1 MKPKAPAPPTMLAPA
16 YLEGKIEAGMY
27 KVPYPPAPPPRG
39 KNIKLW
45 KGGREYIIL
54 RLLGRISSW
63 EEGKGTE
70 IFGKKIKILKN
81 GVGEEYQCVGNFI
94 HPWLEEVKN
103 DEEAEKPVKA
113 PTVHKRKKTK
123 IEKAFNA
130 KLGKIIN

>member
-1 MKPKAPAPPTMLAPA
+1 M
-16 YLEGKIEAGMY
+16 
-27 KVPYPPAPPPRG
+27 
-39 KNIKLW
+39 
-45 KGGREYIIL
+45 
-54 RLLGRISSW
+54 
-63 EEGKGTE
+63 
-70 IFGKKIKILKN
+70 
-81 GVGEEYQCVGNFI
+81 EEYQVVGNFI